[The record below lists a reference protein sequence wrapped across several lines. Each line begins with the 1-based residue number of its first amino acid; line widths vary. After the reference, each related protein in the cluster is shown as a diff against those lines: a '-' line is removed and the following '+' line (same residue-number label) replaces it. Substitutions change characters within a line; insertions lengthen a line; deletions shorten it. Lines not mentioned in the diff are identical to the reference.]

1 MDCDYFEIDNLYC
14 GVTYRLKKSLK
25 SRLNEESK
33 LEDLEESGEPEADN
47 YKYRTILV
55 QKILTPDNLI

>member
-33 LEDLEESGEPEADN
+33 LEDLEESGKLEADN
-47 YKYRTILV
+47 YMYRTILL
-55 QKILTPDNLI
+55 QKILTSDNLI